1 MVGRR
6 AIALAVAAAVLAVSA
21 PAMAGKSKHYYGRY
35 HYGHHGYHRHHH
47 NNDAYWIGAALI
59 GGLVL
64 GHLLTR
70 AAEPPPRRYVRRVR
84 PVLGD
89 CRPTTGVGYRNGR
102 KAEFGGTICYDSV
115 RRGYITPGS
124 VYFIRYLR

>member
-1 MVGRR
+1 MLGKRT
-6 AIALAVAAAVLAVSA
+6 IALVVATAVLAVSTSA
-21 PAMAGKSKHYYGRY
+21 VAGGSKHYYGRY
-35 HYGHHGYHRHHH
+35 HYGHHHHH
-47 NNDAYWIGAALI
+47 NDDAYWIGVALI

-70 AAEPPPRRYVRRVR
+70 AADAPPRRYARRVR

-89 CRPTTGVGYRNGR
+89 CRPTTGIGYRDGR
-102 KAEFGGTICYDSV
+102 KAEFGGTICYDAA

-124 VYFIRYLR
+124 AYFIRYLR